1 MLGLNSACWAVAPLD
16 CTLEEARLE
25 DERRVIRQ
33 VGMASSGGPPPDRLG
48 SSKESLEM
56 TPQAAAE
63 YIASLLRELIAL
75 AQRAQMPFLAYLLGM
90 ALQEAE
96 ARKKGQGSRLS

>member
-1 MLGLNSACWAVAPLD
+1 
-16 CTLEEARLE
+16 
-25 DERRVIRQ
+25 
-33 VGMASSGGPPPDRLG
+33 
-48 SSKESLEM
+48 M